1 MPAVCRIGDELN
13 TGHGCDATTTIASS
27 NTTGKVKANGIA
39 IIVVG
44 ALTEPHGVPPACAD
58 HEVPLVGSSSTVSIE
73 GKLVG
78 RVGDEIDD
86 GNMTS
91 GSPDVNVG

>member
-1 MPAVCRIGDELN
+1 MPAVCRIGDELD
-13 TGHGCDATTTIASS
+13 TGHLCDATTTIATS
-27 NTTGKVKANGIA
+27 NTTGNVRANGIP

-58 HEVPLVGSSSTVSIE
+58 HEVPLVGSSDTVSIE

-91 GSPDVNVG
+91 GSPNVNVG

>member
-1 MPAVCRIGDELN
+1 MPAVCRIGDSLD
-13 TGHGCDATTTIASS
+13 TGHICDATTTVATS

-44 ALTEPHGVPPACAD
+44 ALTAPHGVPPACAN
-58 HEVPLVGSSSTVSIE
+58 HEVPLVGSSATVSIE

-78 RVGDEIDD
+78 RVGDAIDD
-86 GNMTS
+86 GAMTG
-91 GSPDVNVG
+91 GSPNVNAG